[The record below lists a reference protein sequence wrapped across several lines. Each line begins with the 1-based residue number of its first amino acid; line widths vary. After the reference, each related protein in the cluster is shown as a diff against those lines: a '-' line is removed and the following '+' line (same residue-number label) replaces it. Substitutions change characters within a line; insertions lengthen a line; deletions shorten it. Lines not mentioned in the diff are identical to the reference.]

1 MEKVNEEEDIGPV
14 TPVTPVKL
22 DISAVELARP
32 SDAAVPKT
40 DGENGPCTPA
50 EHPAVSE
57 VGISVEIGPERG
69 GIKESKDQDSSDERG
84 QDGLNQ
90 SAVST
95 LGINLAK
102 VEERQLVGIMLAVD
116 KLSETPAEEQHALA
130 AQTTEN
136 LEIDTIFAVRE
147 TRSCEE
153 LPVMKEPQ
161 VESCVATVGQPPQTE
176 ISPPGYI
183 FGSHCI
189 PGNIFET
196 VTWPGCLK
204 VSGQPVS
211 PSSATES
218 AKMVESCLV
227 ENTNH
232 SLERPEHHA
241 DDCGACKA
249 NSPDEEPTTGAAVCE
264 GYESNSPDEE
274 SVHEASNCED
284 DKTDHSHTIEEEES
298 VSEHNR
304 RQDSFA
310 LDISEGS
317 TVYDVP
323 VLQNTPPFSPPA
335 CSDPQ
340 SPVLSVS
347 LLIAEGSCS
356 PSMRS
361 PGCPSSHAVPLP
373 SPPSSVKKKSALEQ
387 SPSQFLSR
395 RPAELEY
402 TGQTLVKQDADRS
415 SSPAT
420 LTPSSQ
426 ACLAGQPKACWA
438 VPKKRILL
446 RYLQAGRK
454 PNIALSHI

>member
-102 VEERQLVGIMLAVD
+102 VEECQLVGIMPAVD
-116 KLSETPAEEQHALA
+116 KLSETPAEEQHALV

-136 LEIDTIFAVRE
+136 LEIDTFFAVRE
-147 TRSCEE
+147 TRSREK

-161 VESCVATVGQPPQTE
+161 VESYVVVTVGQPPQTE
-176 ISPPGYI
+176 ISPPGCI

-189 PGNIFET
+189 PGNIVET

-227 ENTNH
+227 EIENTNH
-232 SLERPEHHA
+232 SSERPEQHA
-241 DDCGACKA
+241 DDCGAGKA
-249 NSPDEEPTTGAAVCE
+249 NSPDEYPTTDAAVCE

-274 SVHEASNCED
+274 PVHEASNCED
-284 DKTDHSHTIEEEES
+284 DKTDHTIKEEEEES

-310 LDISEGS
+310 LNISEGS
-317 TVYDVP
+317 TVYD

-335 CSDPQ
+335 CSDR
-340 SPVLSVS
+340 PVLSVS
-347 LLIAEGSCS
+347 LHIPEGSCS

-361 PGCPSSHAVPLP
+361 QGCHSSHAGPLP

-387 SPSQFLSR
+387 SPSQFLSH

-402 TGQTLVKQDADRS
+402 TGCTLVKQDADRS
-415 SSPAT
+415 SSPAR

-426 ACLAGQPKACWA
+426 ASLAGQPKACWA

-446 RYLQAGRK
+446 RYMQAGRK
-454 PNIALSHI
+454 PNIIIIT